1 MTETRPEVIPVRV
14 RHKRMSAR
22 DWARSNFVL
31 YEGELG
37 IESDTGKVKVGNGRD
52 RFSALAY
59 LTGPKGDK
67 GDPGQTGS
75 RGPAGPVGPVGPA
88 GPRGADGVLRLENLT
103 SQQRESLRGP
113 AGPVGPVGPRG
124 PVGEGGHSLSAHLRM
139 EGSYR
144 NGATSPLRLFVDVY
158 YDGNRLRSGYS
169 LDYYYRG
176 FGTTDWARI
185 PNQTPNPDGSFRS
198 WRAAQQPGGW
208 FEARVE
214 VTYRGLKASAFT
226 RLDNVNDGPAGQTIL
241 NQNGGQGLKYWCGSQ
256 AQYQAIATKSNDTIY
271 DVYE

>member
-22 DWARSNFVL
+22 DWTRSDFVL

-75 RGPAGPVGPVGPA
+75 RGPAGPTGPVGPVGSRGPA
-88 GPRGADGVLRLENLT
+88 
-103 SQQRESLRGP
+103 GP
-113 AGPVGPVGPRG
+113 AGPVGPAGPRG
-124 PVGEGGHSLSAHLRM
+124 PVGEGGHSLSAHLRL

-144 NGATSPLRLFVDVY
+144 NGSTSPLTLFVDVY
-158 YDGNRLRSGYS
+158 YDGNRLTSGYS
-169 LDYYYRG
+169 LDYYWRG
-176 FGTTDWARI
+176 FGTTDWTRI
-185 PNQTPNPDGSFRS
+185 PNQTPNADGSFR
-198 WRAAQQPGGW
+198 WWGAERRPGGW

>member
-22 DWARSNFVL
+22 DWARSDFVL

-88 GPRGADGVLRLENLT
+88 GPAGPI
-103 SQQRESLRGP
+103 GP
-113 AGPVGPVGPRG
+113 AGPRG

-144 NGATSPLRLFVDVY
+144 NGATSPLTLFVDVY

-169 LDYYYRG
+169 LDYYWRG
-176 FGTTDWARI
+176 FGTPDWARI
-185 PNQTPNPDGSFRS
+185 PNQMPNADGSFR
-198 WRAAQQPGGW
+198 WWGAERRPGGW

>member
-22 DWARSNFVL
+22 DWARSDFVL

-75 RGPAGPVGPVGPA
+75 RGPVGPVGPVGPA

-113 AGPVGPVGPRG
+113 AGPVGPAGPRG

-144 NGATSPLRLFVDVY
+144 NGSTSPLTLFVDVY

-169 LDYYYRG
+169 LDYYWRG
-176 FGTTDWARI
+176 FGNTDWARI
-185 PNQTPNPDGSFRS
+185 PNQTPNADGSFR
-198 WRAAQQPGGW
+198 WWGAERRPGGW

-226 RLDNVNDGPAGQTIL
+226 RLDNVNDGQTIL

-256 AQYQAIATKSNDTIY
+256 AQYQAIATKANDTIY

>member
-75 RGPAGPVGPVGPA
+75 RGPAGPAGPVGPV

-113 AGPVGPVGPRG
+113 AGPRG
-124 PVGEGGHSLSAHLRM
+124 PVGEGGHSLSAHLRL

-144 NGATSPLRLFVDVY
+144 NGATSPLTLFVDVY

-176 FGTTDWARI
+176 FGNTDWARI
-185 PNQTPNPDGSFRS
+185 PNQTPNPNGSFR
-198 WRAAQQPGGW
+198 WWGAERRPGGW

-256 AQYQAIATKSNDTIY
+256 AQYQAIATKASDTIY